1 MQKYLH
7 KGGRVEQILVAVV
20 VVGEAV
26 LVLALVVVRV
36 VVGVSGGALLLVLAL
51 VEMLV
56 VVGVSG
62 GALVVPEGVVV
73 GVVVCVVCVQ
83 LPVTVS
89 FP

>member
-1 MQKYLH
+1 MQKYLQ

-36 VVGVSGGALLLVLAL
+36 VVGVSGNALLVLAL
-51 VEMLV
+51 VEVLV
-56 VVGVSG
+56 VVELSG
-62 GALVVPEGVVV
+62 GALVLPEGVVV
-73 GVVVCVVCVQ
+73 GVVGCVVCVQ

>member
-20 VVGEAV
+20 VVEAV
-26 LVLALVVVRV
+26 LVVALVVVRV
-36 VVGVSGGALLLVLAL
+36 VVGVSGGALLVIAL

-62 GALVVPEGVVV
+62 GALVLPEGVVV
-73 GVVVCVVCVQ
+73 GVVGCVVCVQ